1 MRYLKIAVFTFFS
14 VAILSGKSVF
24 AVSST
29 PFPTPN
35 PTIVPEVFRPACG
48 FADTPGAN
56 KCCPKVDMEKTVL
69 TPARS
74 ILRGAL
80 FDWIADDI
88 VDTIGLI
95 YEIDPISAKLQI
107 GCYTGI
113 PEITQVK
120 NPTTG
125 EFEDGPC
132 FCSSAAFQKPVV
144 QASSDS
150 AMVKIC
156 DKYVTNDKE
165 HDACL
170 ACAKRDAF
178 MTGLGCIPTD
188 IEGFITGFLLTLG
201 IGFSG
206 LFSIGCIIYSA
217 IMIQISQGNAEKIGQ
232 AQEQIKAC
240 VFGLLIIMFS
250 ILILRII
257 GIDILQIPGFS

>member
-1 MRYLKIAVFTFFS
+1 MRYLKIAVFAFFFL
-14 VAILSGKSVF
+14 ALLSGKSVF
-24 AVSST
+24 AAT
-29 PFPTPN
+29 PSPIPTPN

-48 FADTPGAN
+48 FADTPDSN
-56 KCCPKVDMEKTVL
+56 KCCPKVDMEKKVL

-80 FDWIADDI
+80 FDFIADDI

-95 YEIDPISAKLQI
+95 YEIDPISRKLQI
-107 GCYTGI
+107 DCYTGI

-132 FCSSAAFQKPVV
+132 FCSSAAFQKSVV
-144 QASSDS
+144 QAPPDT

-156 DKYVTNDKE
+156 DKYITDDKE
-165 HDACL
+165 HGACL
-170 ACAKRDAF
+170 ECSKRNAF

-201 IGFSG
+201 IGFAG
-206 LFSIGCIIYSA
+206 LFSLGCIIYSA
-217 IMIQISQGNAEKIGQ
+217 IMIQTSQGNAEKISQ
-232 AQEQIKAC
+232 SQDQIKAC
-240 VFGLLIIMFS
+240 IFGLLMIMFS

-257 GIDILQIPGFS
+257 GVDILQIPGFS